1 MSVRGVAPLYVV
13 ALGGNAI
20 CPPRG
25 DLSLATERTLVRDAV
40 GELAVLARR
49 GVRLLIVH
57 GNGPQVGRLLGAP
70 GLGDPESLDVHVAQT
85 QGELGYLLAEALDAR
100 LGGEA
105 CAALVT
111 RVLVDEGDPAFT
123 APTKPVGAA
132 LAEPPA
138 GLPAVRMPDGRGWRR
153 VVASPRPVAVVEQA
167 AIATLL
173 RSHHVVAGGGGGV
186 ALARAGA
193 SRRPRPAVIDKDWVA
208 GLLAGVLGAE
218 RLLFVTDV
226 SHAFDRFGRDD
237 QAEIHA
243 MNAAEARARL
253 AAGIFAPGSMAPK
266 VESAVEFVEASGRA
280 AVITTIGSIEASLR
294 GAAGT
299 TICP

>member
-40 GELAVLARR
+40 AELAALAR
-49 GVRLLIVH
+49 GGARLLIVH

-111 RVLVDEGDPAFT
+111 RVLVDGGDPAFA
-123 APTKPVGAA
+123 APSKPVGAA
-132 LAEPPA
+132 LAAPPA

-153 VVASPRPVAVVEQA
+153 TRRRSLPRNVRGRP
-167 AIATLL
+167 L
-173 RSHHVVAGGGGGV
+173 
-186 ALARAGA
+186 
-193 SRRPRPAVIDKDWVA
+193 RRPRTRTSPTPPTCRSGW
-208 GLLAGVLGAE
+208 
-218 RLLFVTDV
+218 
-226 SHAFDRFGRDD
+226 
-237 QAEIHA
+237 
-243 MNAAEARARL
+243 
-253 AAGIFAPGSMAPK
+253 AP
-266 VESAVEFVEASGRA
+266 
-280 AVITTIGSIEASLR
+280 R
-294 GAAGT
+294 G
-299 TICP
+299 PWR